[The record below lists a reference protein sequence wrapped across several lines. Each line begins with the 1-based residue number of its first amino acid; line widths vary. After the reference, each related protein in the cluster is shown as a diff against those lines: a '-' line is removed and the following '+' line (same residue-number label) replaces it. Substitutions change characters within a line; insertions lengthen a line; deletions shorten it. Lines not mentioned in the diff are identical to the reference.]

1 MGESVCRGVFV
12 TKKTIL
18 LRKISANDISLIKNG
33 FLTTY
38 GRRCDAP
45 VYLYRKQN
53 EKTFLIMKTKS
64 LFIAVVAMV
73 ISLAA
78 FGKEE
83 PSNSKGLAVVPV
95 KGSEVIKVIYKGEAA
110 GKVKLNIYNE
120 ESQLVFSESISGLDG
135 FIRPLNFNGLKAGQY
150 TVELI
155 DATGKKIEKVDYK
168 PAVSKKFVH
177 ISKLSEEG
185 KYLVAV
191 SGNGKET
198 VDVKIYDANN
208 NLLHSEL
215 KSIDGSYAQVYTV
228 KNLNGKV
235 TFQVT
240 DAAGTSKTVRF

>member
-1 MGESVCRGVFV
+1 
-12 TKKTIL
+12 
-18 LRKISANDISLIKNG
+18 
-33 FLTTY
+33 
-38 GRRCDAP
+38 
-45 VYLYRKQN
+45 
-53 EKTFLIMKTKS
+53 MKTKS

-73 ISLAA
+73 VSLAA

-120 ESQLVFSESISGLDG
+120 ASELVFSESISGMDG

-155 DATGKKIEKVDYK
+155 DATGKKVEKVDYK
-168 PAVSKKFVH
+168 PATANKYVH

-191 SGNGKET
+191 SGTGKES
-198 VDVKIYDANN
+198 VDVKIFDANN
-208 NLLHSEL
+208 NLLHSEV
-215 KSIDGSYAQVYTV
+215 KSVDGSYAQVYTV
-228 KNLNGKV
+228 KNLKGAV

-240 DAAGTSKTVRF
+240 NAAGQSKTVQF